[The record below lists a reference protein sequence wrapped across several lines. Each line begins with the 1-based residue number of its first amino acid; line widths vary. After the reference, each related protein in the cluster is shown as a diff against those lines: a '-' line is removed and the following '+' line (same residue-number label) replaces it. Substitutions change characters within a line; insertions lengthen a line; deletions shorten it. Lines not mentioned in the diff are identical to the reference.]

1 MSLAL
6 VVRLDI
12 SQVAR
17 VPILTVGQTMLVAL
31 RVIMASGAHAVRGR
45 AIAVLMDVEG
55 VLLAGRESFEVGD
68 HLHRFAFL
76 SEAHYALAV
85 LPVCRVQNG
94 HSFGDRSG
102 FGSME
107 SEY

>member
-12 SQVAR
+12 SEVAR
-17 VPILTVGQTMLVAL
+17 VSILAVWQTMLVAF
-31 RVIMASGAHAVRGR
+31 RVKVASRAHAVWGG
-45 AIAVLMDVEG
+45 AISILMDVEG
-55 VLLAGRESFEVGD
+55 VLLAGRQSFDVCD

-85 LPVCRVQNG
+85 LPGCRV
-94 HSFGDRSG
+94 
-102 FGSME
+102 
-107 SEY
+107 